1 MSALD
6 AIQVRGYWS
15 AFPENQGAY
24 GEESAASGRAAFDAL
39 LGEPFPLDQR
49 GTSGQVGAE
58 RSPYG
63 FDLGV
68 PYPRSDTDALLAAMS
83 NAMPS
88 WRDAGREVRSA
99 VCIEILNRL
108 NARSAEIANA
118 VMHTS
123 GQGYGMAFQAGGPHA
138 QDRGL
143 EAVAYAF
150 AEMTRSAAH
159 AVWQK
164 PQGKRPPLRMSK
176 RYVVAPR
183 GIALV
188 IGCNTFP
195 TWNAYPGIFAS
206 LATGNP
212 VLIKPHHNAVLPL
225 ALTVSSAREVL
236 AEVAFDP
243 NLVCLAVGE
252 PEEHLAATL
261 AVRPEVK
268 VVDYTGSSEFG
279 DWLEDHARQARVYTE
294 KAGVNTV
301 VIDSTDDYQGMLSN
315 LAFSLSLFSG
325 QMCTTPQNILIPS
338 TGISTDAGHKTFDDV
353 AADLSGAITQLLA
366 DPVRATG
373 LLGAIVNDGVSG
385 RLGNASGLGCIV
397 LPSNSLPQPEFA
409 AASVVTP
416 LVVRLTAGEREAY
429 LEEHFRPISFL
440 IETDSTDHS
449 LAILRRTLR
458 EAGAL
463 TVSVYSSDESVLA
476 AAEEVTIDGG
486 AALSC
491 NLTGG
496 VYVNQSAA
504 FSDYHATGANPA
516 ANACLTDIA
525 FVAGRFHIVQSRR
538 HVTEETEL

>member
-1 MSALD
+1 
-6 AIQVRGYWS
+6 
-15 AFPENQGAY
+15 
-24 GEESAASGRAAFDAL
+24 
-39 LGEPFPLDQR
+39 
-49 GTSGQVGAE
+49 
-58 RSPYG
+58 
-63 FDLGV
+63 
-68 PYPRSDTDALLAAMS
+68 
-83 NAMPS
+83 
-88 WRDAGREVRSA
+88 
-99 VCIEILNRL
+99 
-108 NARSAEIANA
+108 
-118 VMHTS
+118 
-123 GQGYGMAFQAGGPHA
+123 
-138 QDRGL
+138 
-143 EAVAYAF
+143 
-150 AEMTRSAAH
+150 MTRSAAH
-159 AVWQK
+159 AVWQE

-236 AEVAFDP
+236 AEVGFDP

-252 PEEHLAATL
+252 AEEHLAAAL

-268 VVDYTGSSEFG
+268 VVDYTGASQFG

-338 TGISTDAGHKTFDDV
+338 TGIGTDAGHKTFDDV

-385 RLGNASGLGCIV
+385 RLSKAADLGWVV
-397 LPSNSLPQPEFA
+397 LPSNSIPHPKFA
-409 AASVVTP
+409 DASVVTP
-416 LVVRLTAGEREAY
+416 LLVRLPPAPSAPH
-429 LEEHFRPISFL
+429 LQHHFHPISF
-440 IETDSTDHS
+440 
-449 LAILRRTLR
+449 
-458 EAGAL
+458 
-463 TVSVYSSDESVLA
+463 
-476 AAEEVTIDGG
+476 
-486 AALSC
+486 
-491 NLTGG
+491 
-496 VYVNQSAA
+496 
-504 FSDYHATGANPA
+504 
-516 ANACLTDIA
+516 
-525 FVAGRFHIVQSRR
+525 
-538 HVTEETEL
+538 